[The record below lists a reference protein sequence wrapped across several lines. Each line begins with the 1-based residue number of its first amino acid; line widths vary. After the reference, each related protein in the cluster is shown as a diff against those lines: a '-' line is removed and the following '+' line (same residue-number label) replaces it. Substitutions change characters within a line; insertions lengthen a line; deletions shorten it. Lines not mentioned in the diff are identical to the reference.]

1 MGLPVHLA
9 MAIRTNVSKYFSL
22 RRTLIQIH
30 LDLFKIEH
38 HIKYDR
44 WWPEPLNDFEILV
57 LILEDRRFFHHYG
70 TDILSILREIAR
82 ALTFRRFGGAS
93 TIDMQLVRTATGYRQ
108 IRLRRKL
115 YEMLLAWII
124 QYRYNKFE
132 ILRSYLGCAFFGSHL
147 IGSERAA
154 TQIYSVPSS
163 MLTFDQAA
171 ELAAMLVYPRPL
183 VPSSEW
189 VIKVRRRADYAKRL
203 YPRLKQR
210 FEKLPSPEFL

>member
-1 MGLPVHLA
+1 MIARLAYDSLSNGPAGRLA
-9 MAIRTNVSKYFSL
+9 MAIRTNVSNYFSL

-108 IRLRRKL
+108 ITLRRKL
-115 YEMLLAWII
+115 YEMLLAWIT
-124 QYRYNKFE
+124 QYRYG
-132 ILRSYLGCAFFGSHL
+132 LHPVLMTRG
-147 IGSERAA
+147 
-154 TQIYSVPSS
+154 
-163 MLTFDQAA
+163 
-171 ELAAMLVYPRPL
+171 
-183 VPSSEW
+183 
-189 VIKVRRRADYAKRL
+189 
-203 YPRLKQR
+203 
-210 FEKLPSPEFL
+210 